1 MPRGISFV
9 MAAAVLTLAAC
20 DFPTTTSTSKSKT
33 GGGQPSVGSFSPR
46 RFSVDLGG
54 GAIVAEPGAA
64 VSGAFFKDADVP
76 AMLGRVVLEDDASTS
91 VSVISHAMWEQRFN
105 GDPSIIGRSISLDD
119 KPTTIVGVMP
129 KSFQFPEGARIWV
142 RR

>member
-1 MPRGISFV
+1 MVRSLI
-9 MAAAVLTLAAC
+9 LALGLITASAC
-20 DFPTTTSTSKSKT
+20 DFPTTTSTSKSPT